1 MEISNCNTQYHTVS
15 ITQSFKTENQ
25 IKLNP
30 RQIYMQQETHSYCC
44 INLTGAGGYNEVSG
58 GVIGRI
64 LSIKFPGFLMSHF
77 AGSLKTT

>member
-1 MEISNCNTQYHTVS
+1 
-15 ITQSFKTENQ
+15 
-25 IKLNP
+25 
-30 RQIYMQQETHSYCC
+30 MQQETHSYCC